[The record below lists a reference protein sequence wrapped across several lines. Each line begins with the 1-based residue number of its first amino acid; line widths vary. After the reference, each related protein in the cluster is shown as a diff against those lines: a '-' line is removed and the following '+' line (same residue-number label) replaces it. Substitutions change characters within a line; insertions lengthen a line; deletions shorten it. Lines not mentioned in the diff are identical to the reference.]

1 MQEKLEK
8 RLKELKEEFENG
20 KKMLGEIET
29 KRDELQQNMLRI
41 SGAIQVL
48 NEVLNPDKLNKSDK
62 SEDSDK
68 TAEEQKEDQ

>member
-20 KKMLGEIET
+20 KKMLTEIET

-48 NEVLNPDKLNKSDK
+48 KETLQVDEP
-62 SEDSDK
+62 EEAGMEE
-68 TAEEQKEDQ
+68 TEQKED